1 MTLLK
6 LTIRDVPLDNRTV
19 LVRSDFDGLFNVS
32 RNLATYRVENE
43 ILPTI
48 RHLLSRGCKVVVVG
62 HVDKANQQSVP
73 SFESAARAMANSL
86 ATTIRFADILT
97 HDRVYQII
105 KRAPNSSVIVLEN
118 LGFLQNNVD
127 NSADF
132 AKKLITSTNARYFV
146 QDAPRAVHKDQP
158 TTRAITMF
166 IPSVAGLSLE
176 RLKGLPKHLP
186 GIDGLLDVKL

>member
-1 MTLLK
+1 MALSK

-19 LVRSDFDGLFNVS
+19 LVRSDFDGLFGVDGSLTIS
-32 RNLATYRVENE
+32 RIESE

-48 RHLLSRGCKVVVVG
+48 RHLLSRGCKVVIVG
-62 HVDKANQQSVP
+62 HVGKENNTKMP

-97 HDRVYQII
+97 HDRVYQIV
-105 KRAPNSSVIVLEN
+105 KRAPNNSVIVLEN
-118 LGFLQNNVD
+118 LGFVQKN
-127 NSADF
+127 ADDFANF
-132 AKKLITSTNARYFV
+132 AKKLIASTGARYFV

-166 IPSVAGLSLE
+166 IPSVAGFLLE
-176 RLKGLPKHLP
+176 KSKDLPEHLP